1 MIVLQE
7 EQESPVLV
15 LDYRE
20 EPKMDDEDNNIDEMD
35 NEQVERE
42 MVSQAQQSYDDDK
55 ENDDADQEDEVV
67 ALAPERPIQHD
78 SFVQEEDRIPRFNNT
93 NEQVEPLVR
102 NNLDEAQSEESELDQ
117 KMLDAQASDQDFSD
131 EEEKKKLDDEA
142 FEEGSEDINMIS
154 VSNPILFT
162 EHVAVMGRVPLSKY
176 RNILLLT
183 NNFLVLFYQCS
194 FCRMRMSLSS

>member
-78 SFVQEEDRIPRFNNT
+78 FFVKEEDSIPRFNNT

-142 FEEGSEDINMIS
+142 FEEGSEDVNMIS

-183 NNFLVLFYQCS
+183 NNFLLSFY
-194 FCRMRMSLSS
+194 

>member
-20 EPKMDDEDNNIDEMD
+20 EPKIDYEDNNIDEMD

-78 SFVQEEDRIPRFNNT
+78 FFVKEEDSIPRFNNT

-142 FEEGSEDINMIS
+142 FEEGSEDVNMIS

-183 NNFLVLFYQCS
+183 NNFLLSFYQCS
-194 FCRMRMSLSS
+194 FCRTRMSLSS